1 MRQLAASF
9 FFPDIFPSKASLF
22 DSEPNRLTSIY
33 LHDTIFRLDTKY
45 TNKGGT
51 TLIRSYLFTMLPAVL
66 AFAFSGVYAIVDG
79 FFVGQYIGDSGLAG
93 INIAYP
99 MTALLQA
106 VGTGIGMGGSIHMS
120 ISLGRGEDDQR
131 QRFLGT
137 TVSMLFLATIV
148 LFLILWPLHPHLLRL
163 FGATGAVYDCGLDY
177 IRMIILGTAFQVFS
191 TGLAPVFRNLNR
203 SLFAM
208 CAMMAGFITNIVL
221 DAVMISVWDMGMIGA
236 GLATILGQGVTA
248 ILCLIMLIVTEHDIP
263 RKLLIP
269 QGWAVS
275 RIITTG
281 ISPFGLTMSPN
292 LVIMLVNLAAVR
304 HGGELAVAAYAVVS
318 YVAVVIQLILQGVGD
333 GSQPTMSLYFGERRI
348 KDLHFIRKLAY
359 GIGLGLSIGFS
370 LLTVFRR
377 AWFPAIFGSSPEA
390 ASMVGH
396 VLCIIA
402 IGYPAIA
409 IVRVTI
415 AYFYSINLD
424 RFAYVMVYGESIIM
438 AITLLILP
446 HFFGL
451 EGVWI
456 ATPAVQILMACTALV
471 FRYLAYKK
479 VPKQAN

>member
-1 MRQLAASF
+1 M
-9 FFPDIFPSKASLF
+9 I
-22 DSEPNRLTSIY
+22 
-33 LHDTIFRLDTKY
+33 
-45 TNKGGT
+45 G
-51 TLIRSYLFTMLPAVL
+51 SYLRTMLPAVL

-120 ISLGRGEDDQR
+120 ISLGRGEDNQH

-137 TVSMLFLATIV
+137 TISMLLIATIV
-148 LFLILWPLHPHLLRL
+148 LLLILWPLHPHLLRL
-163 FGATGAVYDCGLDY
+163 FGATGSVYDCGLDY
-177 IRMIILGTAFQVFS
+177 IHMIILGTAFQVFS

-208 CAMMAGFITNIVL
+208 CAMMAGFITNIIL
-221 DAVMISVWDMGMIGA
+221 DAVMISVLGLGMTGA
-236 GLATILGQGVTA
+236 GLATIIGQGVTA
-248 ILCLIMLIVTEHDIP
+248 TLCVIMLIVTERDMP

-269 QGWAVS
+269 DGWAAS

-292 LVIMLVNLAAVR
+292 LVIMLVNLGAVQY
-304 HGGELAVAAYAVVS
+304 GGELAVAAYAVVS

-333 GSQPTMSLYFGERRI
+333 GSQPTMSLYFGENRV
-348 KDLHFIRKLAY
+348 KDLHFICKLAY
-359 GIGLGLSIGFS
+359 GIALGLSVGFS
-370 LLTVFRR
+370 LLTVFGR
-377 AWFPAIFGSSPEA
+377 AWFPAVFGSSPAA

-396 VLCIIA
+396 ILCIIA

-415 AYFYSINLD
+415 AYFYSINFD
-424 RFAYVMVYGESIIM
+424 RFAYVMVYGEPIVM
-438 AITLLILP
+438 AILLFVLP
-446 HFFGL
+446 RFLDL

-456 ATPAVQILMACTALV
+456 ATPTVQILMAVIALF
-471 FRYLAYKK
+471 FRHLARKK
-479 VPKQAN
+479 IHAQSNKT

>member
-1 MRQLAASF
+1 M
-9 FFPDIFPSKASLF
+9 
-22 DSEPNRLTSIY
+22 
-33 LHDTIFRLDTKY
+33 
-45 TNKGGT
+45 
-51 TLIRSYLFTMLPAVL
+51 IRSYLFTMLPAVL

-137 TVSMLFLATIV
+137 TISMLLLATIA
-148 LFLILWPLHPHLLRL
+148 LLLILWPLHPHLLRL

-203 SLFAM
+203 SMFAM
-208 CAMMAGFITNIVL
+208 FAMMAGFITNIIL
-221 DAVMISVWDMGMIGA
+221 DAVLISGGMGMTGA
-236 GLATILGQGVTA
+236 GLATILGQAVTA
-248 ILCLIMLIVTEHDIP
+248 ILCLVMLVITERDIP

-275 RIITTG
+275 RILTTG

-292 LVIMLVNLAAVR
+292 LVIMLVNLGAVR
-304 HGGELAVAAYAVVS
+304 HGGELAVAAYAVAS

-333 GSQPTMSLYFGERRI
+333 GSQPTMSLYFGESRI

-359 GIGLGLSIGFS
+359 GIGLGLSIAFA
-370 LLTVFRR
+370 LLTVFGR
-377 AWFPAIFGSSPEA
+377 AWFPAIFGSSPDA

-396 VLCIIA
+396 VLCVIA

-415 AYFYSINLD
+415 SYFYSINLD
-424 RFAYVMVYGESIIM
+424 RFAYVMVYGEPIIM
-438 AITLLILP
+438 AVTLFILP
-446 HFFGL
+446 YFFQL

-456 ATPAVQILMACTALV
+456 ATPVVQLLMACIALV
-471 FRYLAYKK
+471 FRYLSRKK
-479 VPKQAN
+479 IPAAEH

>member
-1 MRQLAASF
+1 MV
-9 FFPDIFPSKASLF
+9 
-22 DSEPNRLTSIY
+22 
-33 LHDTIFRLDTKY
+33 
-45 TNKGGT
+45 
-51 TLIRSYLFTMLPAVL
+51 RSYLRTMLPAVL

-120 ISLGRGEDDQR
+120 IHLGRGEGDQR
-131 QRFLGT
+131 QHFLGT
-137 TVSMLFLATIV
+137 TISMLFLATIA
-148 LFLILWPLHPHLLRL
+148 LFLTLWPLHPHLLRL
-163 FGATGAVYDCGLDY
+163 FGATGAVYDCGLEY

-191 TGLAPVFRNLNR
+191 TGLAPVFRNLGR
-203 SLFAM
+203 SVFAM
-208 CAMMAGFITNIVL
+208 SAMMAGFITNIIL
-221 DAVMISVWDMGMIGA
+221 DAVMIGVLGLGMTGA
-236 GLATILGQGVTA
+236 GLATIIGQGVTA
-248 ILCLIMLIVTEHDIP
+248 TLFLIMLMITEHNMP

-275 RIITTG
+275 RIIATG

-292 LVIMLVNLAAVR
+292 LVIMLVNLGAVQY
-304 HGGELAVAAYAVVS
+304 GGELAVAAYAVAS

-333 GSQPTMSLYFGERRI
+333 GSQPTMSLYFGEDRV
-348 KDLHFIRKLAY
+348 KDLHFICKFAY
-359 GIGLGLSIGFS
+359 GIALGLSVGFS
-370 LLTVFRR
+370 ALTVFDR
-377 AWFPAIFGSSPEA
+377 AWFPAIFGSSPQA

-396 VLCIIA
+396 ILCIIA

-424 RFAYVMVYGESIIM
+424 RFAYIMVYGEPIIM
-438 AITLLILP
+438 AIMLFILP
-446 HFFGL
+446 RFWEL

-456 ATPAVQILMACTALV
+456 ATPMVQVMMACIALF
-471 FRYLAYKK
+471 FRHLAHRKIH
-479 VPKQAN
+479 KQTD